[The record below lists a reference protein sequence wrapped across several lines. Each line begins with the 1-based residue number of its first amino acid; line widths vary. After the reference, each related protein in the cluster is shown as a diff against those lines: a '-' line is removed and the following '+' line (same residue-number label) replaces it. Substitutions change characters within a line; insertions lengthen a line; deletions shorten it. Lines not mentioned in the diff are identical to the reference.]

1 MKLSFGYISSLL
13 QSQKLITGLSNLIL
27 ISAWFWLFRPVYPYL
42 GIIFTRE
49 EFRTNQ
55 VVLAVVV
62 VLIAM
67 QISKGD
73 LKPRIFS
80 LPQLNPLA
88 IALILFASGLF
99 LVSERFLDINTL
111 SASLFGLASYGMLGL
126 WMGETRWR
134 RGIPAALLLIS
145 ALPFGE
151 HMQTFI
157 GYPVRVATAAVVRE
171 GLALVG
177 VHSVGIDTILVFEN
191 GISQVDLPC
200 SGVKSLWTGGIFLL
214 AATWLERRPLN
225 PRWFLIG
232 MVFSFL
238 LLAANLARVAI
249 LVVVGQVADLR
260 LLAEMLHVP
269 LGVIGF
275 LAACWGVVWMLRNIT
290 SPYQP
295 LNLQDVL
302 TLEGT
307 ALSTTA
313 PIRSAWL
320 SPILSGLLLIFVLL
334 YTPRP
339 QVASAAALPEWRF
352 PDSMQVTSWPLTDG
366 EMRMLTET
374 GAETAERWRFNWKGK
389 TGSVLLVSSTTW
401 RAHHRPERCFEVY
414 GLSVNNSFAYL
425 AGEDFPVRVLSLGLG
440 KKSAL
445 YSAAYWLQSA
455 DSVTDDYAARIWSD
469 LSPQRERWVLVTV
482 LFDSAGDPVDPR
494 NLQLYG
500 LIRQSVTHVLAGGSG

>member
-1 MKLSFGYISSLL
+1 MNLSSGKIFKLPQFKKLL
-13 QSQKLITGLSNLIL
+13 PALANLFLLSVWL
-27 ISAWFWLFRPVYPYL
+27 WLFRPVYSYL

-55 VVLAVVV
+55 IVLLAVIL
-62 VLIAM
+62 LIGM
-67 QISKGD
+67 QVRKGD
-73 LKPRIFS
+73 LR
-80 LPQLNPLA
+80 PQLHMPPQYNRLA
-88 IALILFASGLF
+88 LGLVLFASGFF
-99 LVSERFLDINTL
+99 LMSERFLDINTL

-126 WMGETRWR
+126 WMSDQRWK

-157 GYPVRVATAAVVRE
+157 GYPVRIATAAIVRE
-171 GLALVG
+171 GLALAN

-214 AATWLERRPLN
+214 ATTWLERRPLN
-225 PRWFLIG
+225 LKWMLVGII
-232 MVFSFL
+232 FSFL

-249 LVVVGQVADLR
+249 LVLVGQVAAQR

-269 LGVIGF
+269 LGVVGF
-275 LAACWGVVWMLRNIT
+275 LAACTAAVWMLRRVGT
-290 SPYQP
+290 PPYQP
-295 LNLQDVL
+295 VNAGEVASPGSSSDGSTSLTRPTWVAPVL
-302 TLEGT
+302 TGFLM
-307 ALSTTA
+307 
-313 PIRSAWL
+313 
-320 SPILSGLLLIFVLL
+320 IFALL

-339 QVASAAALPEWRF
+339 QSASAHALPEWRF
-352 PDSMQVTSWPLTDG
+352 PDSLQVTTWALTPP

-374 GAETAERWRFNWKGK
+374 GAESAERWRFNWQGRS
-389 TGSVLLVSSTTW
+389 GSILFVSSTTW

-425 AGEDFPVRVLSLGLG
+425 AAEDFPVRVLSLGQG
-440 KKSAL
+440 RKSGL

-455 DSVTDDYAARIWSD
+455 DSATDDYAARIWSD
-469 LSPQRERWVLVTV
+469 LSPQRDRWILVTV
-482 LFDSAGDPVDPR
+482 LFDSGADPVDSG
-494 NLQLYG
+494 NLELYG
-500 LIRQSVTHVLAGGSG
+500 LIRQSVAQALEGGS